1 MERGSGNSQWV
12 LKARSGDVCNV
23 LGSGSGK
30 GEEID
35 GKGWYVCVLGGWNMI
50 ECLLLCSL
58 KNKGSSMM
66 TCSVLVL
73 LVAKDHFSPSGF
85 QEGSLKIEEIL
96 GVTL

>member
-1 MERGSGNSQWV
+1 
-12 LKARSGDVCNV
+12 
-23 LGSGSGK
+23 
-30 GEEID
+30 
-35 GKGWYVCVLGGWNMI
+35 MI

-73 LVAKDHFSPSGF
+73 LVAKDHFSPCGF